1 MLPVG
6 WRDSRG
12 GGGRR
17 RAGRGMTEAAAT
29 LEPLPDIGGPAQP
42 LLTVRGLTKHFPLKS
57 GFFGRGAGVVQAV
70 DSLDFEVRKGET
82 LGIVG
87 ESGCG
92 KSTTS
97 RLVMALM
104 QPTAGEVVFDGRAVG
119 GRELP
124 LKEYRRQVQMVFQ
137 DSYASLNPRL
147 TIEESIAF
155 SPEVHGLA
163 RHDARA
169 RARDLLAAVGLN
181 PDGFARRYPH
191 ELSGG
196 QRQRVNIARALALR
210 PRLVILDEP
219 VSALDKS
226 VEAQV
231 LNLLQD
237 LKAEFGLTYIFISH
251 DLNVVQ
257 YMSDRV
263 LVMYLGKV
271 AEVGPVEA
279 IYAAAAHPYTA
290 ALLASRP
297 SMDPDLRRTEPPL
310 TGDPPN
316 PINPPAGCRFHTR
329 CGFAEPLCSA
339 TVPPLHAA
347 PAGQQAACLMVVPES
362 GHSRAPKV
370 AA

>member
-1 MLPVG
+1 MNSL
-6 WRDSRG
+6 
-12 GGGRR
+12 
-17 RAGRGMTEAAAT
+17 

-57 GFFGRGAGVVQAV
+57 GFFGRAAGVVRAV
-70 DSLDFEVRKGET
+70 DDLNFTVRKGET

-97 RLVMALM
+97 RLIMALM
-104 QPTAGEVVFDGRAVG
+104 SPTAGEVIFDGQGVG
-119 GRELP
+119 PGGLS

-155 SPEVHGLA
+155 APQVHGLA
-163 RHDARA
+163 PRDARG

-181 PDGFARRYPH
+181 PDQFARRYPH

-196 QRQRVNIARALALR
+196 QRQRINIARALALR

-237 LKAEFGLTYIFISH
+237 LKTQFDLTYLFISH

-263 LVMYLGKV
+263 LVMYLGRV
-271 AEVGPVEA
+271 AEIGDVDA
-279 IYAAAAHPYTA
+279 IYARAAHPYTA

-316 PINPPAGCRFHTR
+316 PINPPSGCRFHTR
-329 CGFAEPLCSA
+329 CTHAEPVCAA
-339 TVPPLHAA
+339 TLPELHPA
-347 PAGQQAACLMVVPES
+347 PAGQQAACLMVVPGS
-362 GHSRAPKV
+362 GHSAAPRL